1 MISTSVAA
9 WINIVGIAAVI
20 IPILAVIVWKLFFD
34 GRVWMVFMGLVIYIF
49 FGQLILSFIHS
60 SALSPDKFDITQPGG
75 VAVYI
80 IYMALITAI
89 CEEGGKF
96 ILFKFVMKPIEDKE
110 EAVSVGL
117 GHGGMASIMVLGAN
131 CLMFGMVNNM
141 FAAGD
146 NEALMSLLGNQAAI
160 DTYAAKLAAF
170 SAGSLLL
177 MLLEQ
182 VIMMAFHV
190 FSTFFVFM
198 SARKPEKSKMF
209 LLMVGVHAVFVV
221 PSVLND
227 RGLMPLWL
235 TELILIVFVVVFAY
249 FGIKE
254 YKAYVNTHN
263 YDPTKSRWHRKQANA
278 KPQPKGPQK
287 GGTKKKHK

>member
-1 MISTSVAA
+1 MISQSLAA
-9 WINIVGIAAVI
+9 WINIIGIAAVI
-20 IPILAVIVWKLFFD
+20 IPILVVIIWKLFFD
-34 GRVWMVFMGLVIYIF
+34 GRIWMVFMGLVIYIF

-75 VAVYI
+75 VVVYI

-110 EAVSVGL
+110 EAISVGL

-146 NEALMSLLGNQAAI
+146 NAALMSFLGTQTAI
-160 DTYAAKLAAF
+160 DAYAARLTAL

-198 SARKPEKSKMF
+198 STRKVERSKMF
-209 LLMVGVHAVFVV
+209 FLMVGVHAIFVV

-227 RGLMPLWL
+227 RGLIPLWT
-235 TELILIVFVVVFAY
+235 TELILLVLTVIFAY

-254 YKAYVNTHN
+254 YKAYVNTRN
-263 YDPTKSRWHRKQANA
+263 YDPTKSRWHKKQANV